1 LNLSK
6 YALAVEVDNNLF
18 EIFDI
23 MYFEKDTELDLKY
36 KKGAAS
42 GAKFI
47 SIPIKNT
54 IKLSDFLDEN
64 NLLYNLTNYSHDI
77 SENANIYLGIANN
90 TVFATVLIEK
100 INILDQKY
108 QAAFGNNVVLVDISL
123 EDNVGLGDFW
133 DGQKIINLL

>member
-1 LNLSK
+1 MNLRK

-23 MYFEKDTELDLKY
+23 IYFEKDTELDLKY
-36 KKGAAS
+36 KKAAAS

-54 IKLSDFLDEN
+54 IKLSAFLDEN
-64 NLLYNLTNYSHDI
+64 NLSYNLTNYSHDI
-77 SENANIYLGIANN
+77 SEDSNIYLGIANS
-90 TVFATVLIEK
+90 TVFVTILIEK
-100 INILDQKY
+100 TNILDQKY

-123 EDNVGLGDFW
+123 ENNVGLGDFW
-133 DGQKIINLL
+133 DGQKIISLL